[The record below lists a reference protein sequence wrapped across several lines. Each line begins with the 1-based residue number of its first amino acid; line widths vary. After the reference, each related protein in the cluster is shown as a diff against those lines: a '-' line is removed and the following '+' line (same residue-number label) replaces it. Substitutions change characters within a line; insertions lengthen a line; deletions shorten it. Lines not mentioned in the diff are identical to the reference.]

1 MSQIKTT
8 GLIIKLCNLNDND
21 RIFTVL
27 TKDYGKISVIG
38 KGVRSQKH
46 KCFSAMQLFCLSD
59 FVFEKTTGM
68 YYPVSAS
75 VKENFFNIRNSVEK
89 VSLATYITDIVNAIP
104 DEFPI
109 EDDYFRFI
117 LNSLYLI
124 SKIDVSSGDYIENIL
139 KYKCVFEL
147 KTVCE
152 NGYSPLCSKCGVCNS
167 TKNIK
172 YFDVTQGASVCDT
185 CGEKNSNS
193 ILYQIDNNLH
203 RIIYQITNSDL
214 RSVFSLDFKGV
225 NMYNLSKI
233 TEEYLLSQMEI
244 GLSSLEYLKS
254 ILNSK

>member
-1 MSQIKTT
+1 MPQIKTT

-21 RIFTVL
+21 RIFTIL
-27 TKDYGKISVIG
+27 TRDYGKISVIG

-59 FVFEKTTGM
+59 FVFEKNTGM
-68 YYPVSAS
+68 YYPVSANVS
-75 VKENFFNIRNSVEK
+75 ENFFDIRNSVEK

-109 EDDYFRFI
+109 EDNYFRFI
-117 LNSLYLI
+117 LNSLYLV
-124 SKIDVSSGDYIENIL
+124 SKIDATKPDLIENIL
-139 KYKCVFEL
+139 KYKSIFEL

-152 NGYSPLCSKCGVCNS
+152 NGYAPSCLRCGVCNG

-172 YFDVTQGASVCDT
+172 YFDVTQGIILCDG
-185 CGEKNSNS
+185 CSEKNSGG
-193 ILYQIDNNLH
+193 ILYQIDNHLH

-214 RSVFSLDFKGV
+214 RAVFSLDFRNV
-225 NMYNLSKI
+225 DMYNLSKI

-244 GLSSLEYLKS
+244 GLNSLEYLKS
-254 ILNSK
+254 MLKSK

>member
-21 RIFTVL
+21 RIFTIL

-38 KGVRSQKH
+38 KGVRSQRH

-68 YYPVSAS
+68 YYPVSAN
-75 VKENFFNIRNSVEK
+75 VRENFFDIRNSVEK
-89 VSLATYITDIVNAIP
+89 VSLATYITDIVNATP

-109 EDDYFRFI
+109 EDEYFRFI

-124 SKIDVSSGDYIENIL
+124 SKIIVSSEDYIDNIL
-139 KYKCVFEL
+139 KYKCIFEL

-152 NGYSPLCSKCGVCNS
+152 NGFLPSCSKCGKCNS

-172 YFDVTQGASVCDT
+172 YFDVTQGIILCDS
-185 CGEKNSNS
+185 CGNENPNS

-203 RIIYQITNSDL
+203 RIIYQISNSDL
-214 RSVFSLDFKGV
+214 RAVFSLDFKNV

-254 ILNSK
+254 ILKCK